1 MECMILLLVRSLR
14 DTDVDRPIKLQGIGL
29 RESGQKREI
38 HSCMSLIVGRCVLD
52 LVLLVLLKAV
62 LLNLRFSVNF
72 CAVIDS
78 VIRINRP

>member
-62 LLNLRFSVNF
+62 ILNFRSVIF
-72 CAVIDS
+72 CAVVKIGYS
-78 VIRINRP
+78 QARN

>member
-1 MECMILLLVRSLR
+1 MLCAGSSVCSS
-14 DTDVDRPIKLQGIGL
+14 VW
-29 RESGQKREI
+29 
-38 HSCMSLIVGRCVLD
+38 
-52 LVLLVLLKAV
+52 KAV